1 MPTKPKRSPS
11 QPSTDGATQPI
22 ELVVKRGAIWRFN
35 TLKRK
40 TAELPVNVVWDR
52 RQSDR
57 RDASQ
62 EMEGERRGADRRQKP
77 PFTWDVADFV
87 VVGQA
92 PASVTEATADPAD
105 PADAPPPPT
114 KKKPTGRSRKA

>member
-1 MPTKPKRSPS
+1 MPTKPKDSTSPPAS
-11 QPSTDGATQPI
+11 DGSKPPI

-40 TAELPVNVVWDR
+40 TAELPVKVVWDR
-52 RQSDR
+52 RQTDR
-57 RDASQ
+57 RAASP
-62 EMEGERRGADRRQKP
+62 EVEGERRGADRRQKP

-92 PASVTEATADPAD
+92 PASLAEATADAAAPTAPA
-105 PADAPPPPT
+105 
-114 KKKPTGRSRKA
+114 KKKKATVRSPKA

>member
-1 MPTKPKRSPS
+1 MPTKPKQSPAE
-11 QPSTDGATQPI
+11 PSADGTAQPI

-52 RQSDR
+52 RKTER
-57 RDASQ
+57 RDASSDA
-62 EMEGERRGADRRQKP
+62 EGERRAADRRQKP

-87 VVGQA
+87 VVGQPPADVAAATAEPA
-92 PASVTEATADPAD
+92 PASGKKKRAATARS
-105 PADAPPPPT
+105 
-114 KKKPTGRSRKA
+114 KKA